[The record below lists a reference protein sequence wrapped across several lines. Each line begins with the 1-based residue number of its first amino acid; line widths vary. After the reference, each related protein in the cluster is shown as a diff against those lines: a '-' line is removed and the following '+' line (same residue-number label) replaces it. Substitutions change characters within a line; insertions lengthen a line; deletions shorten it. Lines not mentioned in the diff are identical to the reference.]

1 MPSHSTWETDSKFV
15 DFSKK
20 TVLLK
25 NFRKKF
31 VIVLQQCL
39 KGVHMLAG
47 YCGGEGYSLLQLT
60 LAITHHSFF

>member
-25 NFRKKF
+25 NFQKK
-31 VIVLQQCL
+31 ICNRIAAVLERGAYVSGL
-39 KGVHMLAG
+39 LW
-47 YCGGEGYSLLQLT
+47 GGGNIRYYNSRLQ
-60 LAITHHSFF
+60 